1 MNCEEARSS
10 LFELIEDE
18 GRSAQHLAPEQRT
31 ALLEHVSGCSA
42 CTAEVAAIR
51 AWQAHADAWQDVP
64 VPRWRPPL
72 VERPPERPPW
82 RDWRMWF
89 PIAASAA
96 ALLLA
101 VFAVVGSPGEPGATP
116 VIAQHDR
123 ETRQLLVTEA
133 LERFREEFESR
144 QEVDRTLLLQAA
156 VEATR
161 TQREQELAALATV
174 LTAEMDRRA
183 LATDENLRYLVTDQF
198 RNSRRL
204 DDLVQRVSTRG
215 NAPENRR

>member
-18 GRSAQHLAPEQRT
+18 DRSEQQLAPEQRA
-31 ALLEHVSGCSA
+31 ALLEHVDGCPF
-42 CTAEVAAIR
+42 CTADIETIR
-51 AWQAHADAWQDVP
+51 AWQTRADTWQDVP
-64 VPRWRPPL
+64 VPRWRPP
-72 VERPPERPPW
+72 VVERPPW
-82 RDWRMWF
+82 RDWRLWV
-89 PIAASAA
+89 PIAASTA
-96 ALLLA
+96 ALALA
-101 VFAVVGSPGEPGATP
+101 VFAIVGAPEEPGATP
-116 VIAQHDR
+116 VIAQHDP
-123 ETRQLLVTEA
+123 ETRQLLVNEA

-204 DDLVQRVSTRG
+204 DDLVRRVSTRG
-215 NAPENRR
+215 NPPENRR

>member
-1 MNCEEARSS
+1 M
-10 LFELIEDE
+10 
-18 GRSAQHLAPEQRT
+18 
-31 ALLEHVSGCSA
+31 
-42 CTAEVAAIR
+42 
-51 AWQAHADAWQDVP
+51 
-64 VPRWRPPL
+64 PRWRPPL
-72 VERPPERPPW
+72 VERPPERPTW

-123 ETRQLLVTEA
+123 ETRELLVTEA
-133 LERFREEFESR
+133 LERFREEFERR

-161 TQREQELAALATV
+161 TQHEQELAALATV